1 MKKRTMKLVVG
12 TVLSAAAIS
21 VLPLTAHAGSE
32 SGTTPTCVAGA
43 KPTVRG
49 EQTSLNVMR
58 VEMPSGTIRY
68 NAATTYVYTYKH
80 PSLKRAS
87 WYVTSPSLL
96 DSGTY
101 GMCLPG

>member
-1 MKKRTMKLVVG
+1 
-12 TVLSAAAIS
+12 
-21 VLPLTAHAGSE
+21 
-32 SGTTPTCVAGA
+32 
-43 KPTVRG
+43 
-49 EQTSLNVMR
+49 MR